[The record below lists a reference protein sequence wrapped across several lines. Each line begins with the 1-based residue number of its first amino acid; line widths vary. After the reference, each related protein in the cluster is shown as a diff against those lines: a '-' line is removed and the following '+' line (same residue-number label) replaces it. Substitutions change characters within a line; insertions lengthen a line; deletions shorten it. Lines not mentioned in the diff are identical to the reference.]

1 MLTLIAARDRN
12 GAIGRKGG
20 LPWSIPEDL
29 KFFQR
34 ETVGGA
40 VIMGRKTWESLPVS
54 ARPLTGRTNVVL
66 SSGSPRGAKITVNSI
81 EEGLNHPLVLSHL
94 RIYGIGGGE
103 VYRAMLP
110 MADRIVISEI
120 DVTVKGADTWF
131 PYFDISEWKLVSHFS
146 IRRSEPVC
154 HVDEWLR
161 VRSCEIT

>member
-12 GAIGRKGG
+12 GAIGREGG

-34 ETVGGA
+34 ETIGGA

-54 ARPLTGRTNVVL
+54 ARPLAGRTNVVV
-66 SSGSPRGAKITVNSI
+66 SSGAPQGAEIAVNSI
-81 EEGLNHPLVLSHL
+81 EDGLNHPLVLSHS

-110 MADRIVISEI
+110 VADRIVISEI
-120 DVTVKGADTWF
+120 DVAVKGADTWF
-131 PYFDISEWKLVSHFS
+131 PDFDKSEWKHVSNIS
-146 IRRSEPVC
+146 IRGSEPVC
-154 HVDEWLR
+154 HADEWIR
-161 VRSCEIT
+161 VNSRPNM